1 MHDLL
6 IFPYKAVKECQAK
19 GGDLTLCIRQKLSA
33 AGEDTTDDRVCKV
46 AVMAS
51 KVGVAAGDR
60 KSEKALNKHYSLAV
74 EAGNALMEILPDS
87 EELMGGLMQKLADAF
102 PMKTC
107 MQGEEFMCIDGMK
120 VTQKT
125 LQTVFGV
132 SSYEELQK
140 GMKLKR
146 MPNGETILVYG
157 AKNKKGEDI
166 PIGVVGARQKGKG
179 YEGTV
184 GFEISCSDDFALAI
198 AEANKKNGDTSTSN
212 EKARQSIGKRV
223 GNRKAKATKKK

>member
-1 MHDLL
+1 
-6 IFPYKAVKECQAK
+6 
-19 GGDLTLCIRQKLSA
+19 
-33 AGEDTTDDRVCKV
+33 
-46 AVMAS
+46 
-51 KVGVAAGDR
+51 
-60 KSEKALNKHYSLAV
+60 
-74 EAGNALMEILPDS
+74 MEVLPES

-132 SSYEELQK
+132 SSYDELQK

-146 MPNGETILVYG
+146 LPNGETILVYG
-157 AKNKKGEDI
+157 AKGKNGKDI

-184 GFEISCSDDFALAI
+184 GFEISCSDDFALAV
-198 AEANKKNGDTSTSN
+198 AEANKKNGDVSESN
-212 EKARQSIGKRV
+212 EKARQSIGRRV
-223 GNRKAKATKKK
+223 ATRKAKTDKKK